1 MDNAFMQTNILP
13 SIRTKDKKQII
24 ASMDVQHILSDDEI
38 TQQVIFRRSDFNI
51 IRAVL
56 CREFFF
62 ELGGKAQSVP
72 LRSRRRQECLLLLH
86 LIIWY

>member
-56 CREFFF
+56 CREFF
-62 ELGGKAQSVP
+62 LNWGGKLKVYP
-72 LRSRRRQECLLLLH
+72 
-86 LIIWY
+86 